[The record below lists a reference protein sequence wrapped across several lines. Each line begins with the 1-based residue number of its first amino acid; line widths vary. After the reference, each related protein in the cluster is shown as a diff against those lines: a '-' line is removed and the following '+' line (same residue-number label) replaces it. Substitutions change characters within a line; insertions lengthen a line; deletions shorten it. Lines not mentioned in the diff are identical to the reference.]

1 LRLTSDLRRRWQEF
15 NSVRFRLRSGRLP
28 QQAAAGKVLRQLAK
42 PTDVSNIQS
51 IFILEHRACSSRAFF
66 VLVMEILE
74 AGCAFGTCSPILT
87 VDL

>member
-1 LRLTSDLRRRWQEF
+1 VAGIQLGTLQIAQR
-15 NSVRFRLRSGRLP
+15 RLP

-42 PTDVSNIQS
+42 PTDVSNIHS

-74 AGCAFGTCSPILT
+74 AGCAFGNPQP
-87 VDL
+87 DYDR